1 LQQHADELRPQLS
14 RQLPLHVP
22 FGVQHVPPAVHSPL
36 EHEQVTDWPHALTE
50 PQFWPS
56 HLGRLQQEP
65 W

>member
-1 LQQHADELRPQLS
+1 
-14 RQLPLHVP
+14 
-22 FGVQHVPPAVHSPL
+22 VQHVPPAVHSPL

-56 HLGRLQQEP
+56 HFGRLQQEP